1 VKVHIKRIERRKIP
15 GGFGFAVILSDGH
28 ELGGCY
34 ECEVAAPAG
43 LPITIALKFQAE
55 PGLVIQK

>member
-1 VKVHIKRIERRKIP
+1 MSVHIKRIERRKTP
-15 GGFGFAVILSDGH
+15 GGFGFAVILSDGQ

-34 ECEVAAPAG
+34 ECEVDTPAA